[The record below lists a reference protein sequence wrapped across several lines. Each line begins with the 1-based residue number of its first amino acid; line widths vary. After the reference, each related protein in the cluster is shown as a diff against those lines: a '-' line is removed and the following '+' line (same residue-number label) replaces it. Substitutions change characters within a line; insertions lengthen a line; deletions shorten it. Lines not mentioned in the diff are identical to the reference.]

1 LHAIAERAGG
11 DTAAYRLPAEVAA
24 APAGAALAD
33 RILEW
38 QLSRGEPDAAMLAA
52 RLTDELATQGP
63 SPLLE
68 RLVAEVCEGRLAE
81 RRLATIGPAL
91 RPVCS
96 AAATRP
102 DDPRSGKAL
111 VVAATCGDPVAAA
124 ALVERA
130 WADRSLRIPALAAL
144 VAARSPEVRPFAAR
158 ILAPTSRASTLRE
171 ALAVLARSD
180 DPGVWSVVIEALP
193 GLPPALRSQAVDLLT
208 QRAGAA
214 RALLEAV
221 AAGRV
226 EAPVLDANQL
236 RRLVALGDTGIDA
249 LVRDRW
255 GTVREGRNPDRERV
269 VDEMRTL
276 ATTTKGDPARG
287 EAVFTRVCATC
298 HRLHGRGAEV
308 GPDIT
313 ANGRASFDQLLSNL
327 FDPSLVIGAA
337 YQSWTVVTDEGRAIT
352 GLLAEESPERIVLRL
367 PGGTAETI
375 PRSAIDVLRR
385 NETSLMPEGLERQCS
400 REELAD
406 LLAYLSLDRPPAD
419 PAAQPIP
426 GAPGR

>member
-1 LHAIAERAGG
+1 
-11 DTAAYRLPAEVAA
+11 
-24 APAGAALAD
+24 
-33 RILEW
+33 
-38 QLSRGEPDAAMLAA
+38 
-52 RLTDELATQGP
+52 
-63 SPLLE
+63 
-68 RLVAEVCEGRLAE
+68 
-81 RRLATIGPAL
+81 
-91 RPVCS
+91 
-96 AAATRP
+96 
-102 DDPRSGKAL
+102 
-111 VVAATCGDPVAAA
+111 
-124 ALVERA
+124 
-130 WADRSLRIPALAAL
+130 
-144 VAARSPEVRPFAAR
+144 
-158 ILAPTSRASTLRE
+158 
-171 ALAVLARSD
+171 
-180 DPGVWSVVIEALP
+180 
-193 GLPPALRSQAVDLLT
+193 
-208 QRAGAA
+208 
-214 RALLEAV
+214 
-221 AAGRV
+221 
-226 EAPVLDANQL
+226 VLDANQL
-236 RRLVALGDTGIDA
+236 RRLVALGDPGIDA